1 MKAIG
6 YIRVSTTRQDLERQK
21 KLIEDYC
28 IMKNYS
34 IVDIF
39 SDKQTGATSNRE
51 GYIKLLSTNKS
62 MADVIIVSELSRL
75 SREDEIM
82 NTLTQINMILQNGL
96 DVVFLDDESKTYKG
110 GSSLVL
116 IDIITL
122 SVKAQQAADERK
134 KIKTRMITG
143 RQVQSR
149 KLC

>member
-110 GSSLVL
+110 GTSYV
-116 IDIITL
+116 D
-122 SVKAQQAADERK
+122 K
-134 KIKTRMITG
+134 KRA
-143 RQVQSR
+143 
-149 KLC
+149 

>member
-21 KLIEDYC
+21 KLIQDYC
-28 IMKNYS
+28 IIKNYE
-34 IVDIF
+34 IIDIY

-51 GYIKLLSTNKS
+51 GYIKLLQTNKS

-96 DVVFLDDESKTYKG
+96 DAYNFSG
-110 GSSLVL
+110 GYRFYATV
-116 IDIITL
+116 
-122 SVKAQQAADERK
+122 
-134 KIKTRMITG
+134 TREK
-143 RQVQSR
+143 QVSECAYPCGIE
-149 KLC
+149 K